1 MFNLWDFLYEYILP
15 IFLVILIILAI
26 ILITGM
32 TITLYKRDIL
42 NQDDYIQNL
51 EEKLN
56 IYERSYEEFCL
67 EDSIRQVE

>member
-1 MFNLWDFLYEYILP
+1 MDNKLLKLQ
-15 IFLVILIILAI
+15 
-26 ILITGM
+26 
-32 TITLYKRDIL
+32 TITSLIL
-42 NQDDYIQNL
+42 LIASIIGLINAINILKKKSYIQNL